1 MGQSA
6 LICACARGHTAI
18 ARTLLEAGADVHA
31 KDEVSFLQFC
41 REWCCLLAAAVPN
54 ISISRHV
61 DAVSEVCCTFLN
73 VVCCV

>member
-31 KDEVSFLQFC
+31 KDEVSFPQFGVSGAVCWLLQC
-41 REWCCLLAAAVPN
+41 RT
-54 ISISRHV
+54 SQFHGM
-61 DAVSEVCCTFLN
+61 
-73 VVCCV
+73 